1 MEELLIQLNVEQETR
16 IWEKYNLFEKK
27 KGIMSF
33 PKYVIA
39 FCSGVI
45 ILIIGAGLYSP
56 ILGGTGILMM
66 VFAIIVLN
74 IHDMR
79 FQVYADETLTRM
91 AEDVR
96 SMPRFYFSFDE
107 HGMYVRETSFQTKFR
122 WSEISYYNEND
133 GDLYLFDKQ
142 KKIWRIISEEKIGT
156 EAYQRF
162 KGLLD
167 REMSPKTNRKQATSD

>member
-45 ILIIGAGLYSP
+45 MLLIGAGLYSA
-56 ILGGTGILMM
+56 ILGGTGILLM

-91 AEDVR
+91 AEEVR
-96 SMPRFYFSFDE
+96 SMPRFFFSFDE
-107 HGMYVRETSFQTKFR
+107 QGLYVRETSFQTKFH
-122 WSEISYYNEND
+122 WSEISYYSENE

-142 KKIWRIISEEKIGT
+142 KKIWKIISEEKIGA

-167 REMSPKTNRKQATSD
+167 VESKSNRNRAL